1 MVVHSCGVA
10 STFRAP
16 PAALF
21 NRRLHLLSEFND
33 PAEELDVAV
42 CVGHYLNV
50 GCCVQICMRRNGWQL
65 KTSCFQW
72 VGVVAQL
79 VERLVRNEKVAGSIP
94 VGSTSPICA
103 SRFPRTSKLDR
114 PCVPTSSM
122 RSLATESA
130 FVLLLW
136 RIRLPP
142 TPFLPKHNPVGA
154 TIAPPP
160 SPRPLLHRSGEW
172 ACGGDALRH
181 TPIPCSERRKG
192 CGVV

>member
-1 MVVHSCGVA
+1 MSNGRL
-10 STFRAP
+10 FRHGP
-16 PAALF
+16 SLPAAKAGSVLDSQ
-21 NRRLHLLSEFND
+21 RTIQIVLG
-33 PAEELDVAV
+33 EL
-42 CVGHYLNV
+42 
-50 GCCVQICMRRNGWQL
+50 
-65 KTSCFQW
+65 

-103 SRFPRTSKLDR
+103 SRFPCTSKLDR

-172 ACGGDALRH
+172 ACGGDELRH
-181 TPIPCSERRKG
+181 TPTPCSERRKG